1 MSRFYRFPIPGD
13 GCDRQSLAVSDIIAS
28 LSPTMTDFVR
38 RLVSGD
44 KARFK
49 DEKLDLELGE
59 PRTSSQHSR
68 NIPYHRTSPDSITSK
83 TSCISRIG

>member
-1 MSRFYRFPIPGD
+1 
-13 GCDRQSLAVSDIIAS
+13 
-28 LSPTMTDFVR
+28 MTDFVR

-59 PRTSSQHSR
+59 PRTKFT
-68 NIPYHRTSPDSITSK
+68 TSPKRNLSLNLDETSMALASSK
-83 TSCISRIG
+83 ISSTSRIG

>member
-1 MSRFYRFPIPGD
+1 MIELNDITG
-13 GCDRQSLAVSDIIAS
+13 SLV
-28 LSPTMTDFVR
+28 TMTDFVR

-59 PRTSSQHSR
+59 HHTDSQHHSTL
-68 NIPYHRTSPDSITSK
+68 NVIGTSLEFTSQ
-83 TSCISRIG
+83 ISSTLRIV